1 MPVIRGTCANGKPI
15 LDIVLAP
22 MINAA
27 GVVESNPS
35 MGSFHMTPLKA
46 LLDTGADGTSI
57 SSSIARSHHLTSL
70 GRRDVIGISGPSRPR
85 TWGIYV
91 GFLFSSNSEFDGEQ
105 HTSQSIY
112 AVPDPK
118 IAVEIPPNQWFDVII
133 GRDILLMYDF
143 YLKRGGEWELT
154 LD

>member
-1 MPVIRGTCANGKPI
+1 MPVIRGTCAEGKP
-15 LDIVLAP
+15 LVDIVLAP

-27 GVVESNPS
+27 GAVEAIPS
-35 MGSFHMTPLKA
+35 YGSFHMTPLRA

-57 SSSIARSHHLTSL
+57 SSAIARSHNLTSL
-70 GRRDVIGISGPSRPR
+70 GRRDVIGISGASRPR
-85 TWGIYV
+85 TWGVYV
-91 GFLFSSNSEFDGEQ
+91 GFLFYSVADFEGDN
-105 HTSQSIY
+105 HASQSIF

-143 YLKRGGEWELT
+143 YLKKGGNWELN
-154 LD
+154 LS